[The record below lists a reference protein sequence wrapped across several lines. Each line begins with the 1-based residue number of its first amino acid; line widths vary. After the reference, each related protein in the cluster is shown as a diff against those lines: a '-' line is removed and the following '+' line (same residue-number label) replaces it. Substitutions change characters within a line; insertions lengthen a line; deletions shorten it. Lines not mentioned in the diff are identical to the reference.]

1 MLELESRLL
10 RLLKL
15 VESITLEENIIYCA
29 NEILSILEKSEDI
42 NYRAREFSS
51 TANVECDRPQ
61 YSLYGHV
68 IRAIVSAARSNRL
81 ETHRCAQKI
90 LEVLR
95 PYVSRR
101 VFDELETDAEWSD
114 FASRGQSS
122 LFMIS
127 HIKKLKVRDRLNA
140 SLGDEFVHI
149 IDPNEDIKE
158 YMDRQRQALLDRIG
172 LDLSTSEARKAQYHP
187 EDPTRRLISKGD
199 VDSGVFTPYESAR
212 VNEM

>member
-15 VESITLEENIIYCA
+15 VESITLEENITYCA

-61 YSLYGHV
+61 YSLYRHV

-81 ETHRCAQKI
+81 KTHRCAQKI

-101 VFDELETDAEWSD
+101 IFDELETDAMERLCVAWTVLTFHD
-114 FASRGQSS
+114 IPHKGTKDEGQAQ
-122 LFMIS
+122 
-127 HIKKLKVRDRLNA
+127 R
-140 SLGDEFVHI
+140 I
-149 IDPNEDIKE
+149 I
-158 YMDRQRQALLDRIG
+158 R
-172 LDLSTSEARKAQYHP
+172 
-187 EDPTRRLISKGD
+187 
-199 VDSGVFTPYESAR
+199 
-212 VNEM
+212 